1 MARLEPYSPTPAARA
16 GRIVMTVMPFAV
28 GLVCVLLSF
37 VPVGRI
43 FGSHITPAF
52 PLMAI
57 YYWAIVRP
65 EMFPPL
71 AVLVVGLVFDLLSGG
86 AIGLWAFVYIVTYAL
101 VVSQRAVVVN
111 APFSAFWIGFLAAAG
126 FAGALA
132 WGIVSIM
139 HGILVPPGTVIRHM
153 AVTVA
158 VFPIFAM
165 LFGRIQSRV
174 LQGG

>member
-1 MARLEPYSPTPAARA
+1 MAKLEPYSPTPASRA
-16 GRIVMTVMPFAV
+16 GRIVMTIMPFV
-28 GLVCVLLSF
+28 IGLVCVLFSF
-37 VPVGRI
+37 VPIGRI
-43 FGSHITPAF
+43 FGSPLTPAF
-52 PLMAI
+52 PLMAV

-71 AVLVVGLVFDLLSGG
+71 AVFTVGLLFDLLSGG
-86 AIGLWAFVYIVTYAL
+86 EIGLWAFAYVVTYA
-101 VVSQRAVVVN
+101 VVVTQRMLVVN
-111 APFSAFWIGFLAAAG
+111 APFSAFWIGFAFAAG

-132 WGIVSIM
+132 WVVVSII
-139 HGILVPPGTVIRHM
+139 HGVFVPPVSVMKHM

-165 LFGRIQSRV
+165 LFGRIEARV

>member
-1 MARLEPYSPTPAARA
+1 MPRLEPYSPTPAARA
-16 GRIVMTVMPFAV
+16 GRIVMTVMPFAM
-28 GLVCVLLSF
+28 GLACVLLSF
-37 VPVGRI
+37 VPLGRI
-43 FGSHITPAF
+43 VGSPLTPAF

-71 AVLVVGLVFDLLSGG
+71 AVFAVGLIFDLLSGG
-86 AIGLWAFVYIVTYAL
+86 AIGLWAFVYVVTYA
-101 VVSQRAVVVN
+101 VVISQRMLVVN
-111 APFSAFWIGFLAAAG
+111 APFSVFWVGFLFAAA

-132 WGIVSIM
+132 WAIISII
-139 HGILVPPGTVIRHM
+139 HGMFVPPGSVARHM

-165 LFGRIQSRV
+165 LFGRIQTRV
-174 LQGG
+174 LQGS

>member
-16 GRIVMTVMPFAV
+16 GRIVMTVMPFAM
-28 GLVCVLLSF
+28 GLACVLLSF
-37 VPVGRI
+37 VPIGRI
-43 FGSHITPAF
+43 FGSPLTPAF

-71 AVLVVGLVFDLLSGG
+71 AVFAVGLAFDLLSGG
-86 AIGLWAFVYIVTYAL
+86 AIGLWAFVYVVTYA
-101 VVSQRAVVVN
+101 VVISQRMLVVN
-111 APFSAFWIGFLAAAG
+111 ASFTAFWIGFLFAAG
-126 FAGALA
+126 LAGALA
-132 WGIVSIM
+132 WVVVSVM
-139 HGILVPPGTVIRHM
+139 HGMLVPPGSAIRHM

-165 LFGRIQSRV
+165 LFGRIQTRV
-174 LQGG
+174 LQG

>member
-1 MARLEPYSPTPAARA
+1 MPRLEPYSPTPAARA
-16 GRIVMTVMPFAV
+16 GRIVMTVMPFAM
-28 GLVCVLLSF
+28 GLACVLLSF
-37 VPVGRI
+37 VPLGRI
-43 FGSHITPAF
+43 VGSPLTPAF

-71 AVLVVGLVFDLLSGG
+71 AVFTVGLIFDLLSGG
-86 AIGLWAFVYIVTYAL
+86 AIGLWAFVYVVTYA
-101 VVSQRAVVVN
+101 VVISQRMLVMN
-111 APFSAFWIGFLAAAG
+111 APFSVFWIGFLVAAA

-132 WGIVSIM
+132 WGVVSIS
-139 HGILVPPGTVIRHM
+139 HGMFVPLGPVSRHM

-165 LFGRIQSRV
+165 LFGRIQARV
-174 LQGG
+174 LLGN